1 MGMSHDFEVAIEEGA
16 TMVRVGTAI
25 FGERVSMKV
34 TPLDLRQQ
42 RFNTVMRGYDRGE
55 VNAFLAEAAEDY
67 ETALREND
75 RLRQELAKLEAVLKE
90 HRGQEIN
97 LRNTLMTA
105 QKLADDIKEGA
116 AQDAARILRE
126 AESRADLLLQKAQAR
141 LEDVQRE
148 IDGLRMKRREVETS
162 LEGII
167 STINNTIS
175 FVREQDAARLDEKI
189 LLHRPRQPEVPAA
202 APTMS
207 PLSLRHGHKDENDPS
222 VGGRRTHHQRH
233 LPGGTLNWNF
243 YRITGGPRRK
253 TAFTPEQVFR
263 APSPGHRDCGRAAHH
278 GGPETSSVSHR
289 YAQQDIDVE
298 YSYVDNIALIP
309 QLYTKQWQ
317 DETMVGTHRLRAL
330 IVDEHQRR

>member
-1 MGMSHDFEVAIEEGA
+1 
-16 TMVRVGTAI
+16 
-25 FGERVSMKV
+25 MKV

-67 ETALREND
+67 ETAVREND
-75 RLRQELAKLEAVLKE
+75 RLRQELVKVEAVLKE

-116 AQDAARILRE
+116 AQDAARIVRE
-126 AESRADLLLQKAQAR
+126 AESRSDLLLHKSQAR

-167 STINNTIS
+167 SIISNTIS

-189 LLHRPRQPEVPAA
+189 LLHRPRQPEAPAA
-202 APTMS
+202 RRTIS
-207 PLSLRHGHKDENDPS
+207 PLSLRHGHKDENHYPVDL
-222 VGGRRTHHQRH
+222 RRPHHQRD
-233 LPGGTLNWNF
+233 LPVG
-243 YRITGGPRRK
+243 
-253 TAFTPEQVFR
+253 AFV
-263 APSPGHRDCGRAAHH
+263 
-278 GGPETSSVSHR
+278 
-289 YAQQDIDVE
+289 
-298 YSYVDNIALIP
+298 L
-309 QLYTKQWQ
+309 
-317 DETMVGTHRLRAL
+317 
-330 IVDEHQRR
+330 

>member
-1 MGMSHDFEVAIEEGA
+1 
-16 TMVRVGTAI
+16 
-25 FGERVSMKV
+25 MKV

-67 ETALREND
+67 ETAVREND
-75 RLRQELAKLEAVLKE
+75 RLRQELVKVEAVLKE

-116 AQDAARILRE
+116 AQDGARILRE
-126 AESRADLLLQKAQAR
+126 AESRADLLLHKSQAR

-167 STINNTIS
+167 SIISNTIS

-189 LLHRPRQPEVPAA
+189 LLHRPRQPEAPVA
-202 APTMS
+202 AP
-207 PLSLRHGHKDENDPS
+207 HN
-222 VGGRRTHHQRH
+222 V
-233 LPGGTLNWNF
+233 
-243 YRITGGPRRK
+243 
-253 TAFTPEQVFR
+253 TAQPEARSQ
-263 APSPGHRDCGRAAHH
+263 G
-278 GGPETSSVSHR
+278 
-289 YAQQDIDVE
+289 
-298 YSYVDNIALIP
+298 
-309 QLYTKQWQ
+309 
-317 DETMVGTHRLRAL
+317 
-330 IVDEHQRR
+330 